1 MTQKPLLMGSA
12 VIGLTLPIHVFV
24 PEPVSVQIAALL
36 MALIAGAYIG
46 FGAAD
51 GRMSAFLTEFAGAGL
66 FGGAA
71 LAGLIVHPLII
82 PAAIIAHAGWDW
94 LHHAGFGARIP
105 GWYVPFCVWIDL
117 AVGAGL
123 IALWTLH

>member
-1 MTQKPLLMGSA
+1 MTKKPLLLGSA
-12 VIGLTLPIHVFV
+12 VIGLTLPIHFFL
-24 PEPVSVQIAALL
+24 PEDVSVQLAALL

-51 GRMSAFLTEFAGAGL
+51 GRAEAFWFEFAGAGL

-71 LAGLIVHPLII
+71 LAGLLVHPLII

-94 LHHAGFGARIP
+94 AHHAGFGAKVP
-105 GWYVPFCVWIDL
+105 SWYIPFCVWIDVV
-117 AVGAGL
+117 VGIGL
-123 IALWTLH
+123 IALWTL